1 MQNTVMIFS
10 ARMARELLKK
20 GFTIVDIKPDKK
32 DPDMKRSIFVFRW
45 TQGIMDILNQASE
58 KWLFLLY
65 TKEHRLK
72 WKFLLI
78 KN

>member
-1 MQNTVMIFS
+1 MQNTIMIFS

-58 KWLFLLY
+58 K
-65 TKEHRLK
+65 
-72 WKFLLI
+72 
-78 KN
+78 

>member
-45 TQGIMDILNQASE
+45 TQEIMDILNQA
-58 KWLFLLY
+58 
-65 TKEHRLK
+65 T
-72 WKFLLI
+72 
-78 KN
+78 